1 VALVPLAFF
10 IWRSGSEELRPAKR
24 EAAQKG
30 RPTAKARPRPGLFG
44 GAKSRQYQQLAS
56 ALDEPSE
63 ALPPPRQLENPPEI
77 VKGVYLTS
85 WSAGLK
91 QRIDYVEKLARTVG
105 VNTVVIDIKD
115 YSGNLAYRAAVPEV
129 QKYGAV
135 HVKIRDIDGLIRRLH
150 AARIYVIAR
159 ITVFQDPVLAAARP
173 ELAVHRKSLLAGG
186 AKPSRGTLWLDHKG
200 LAWIDPAAKPAW
212 EYTAA
217 IGRDALSH
225 GFDELNFDY
234 VRFPS
239 DGNMR
244 DMHFPI
250 SGDHV
255 SKPAVLREFFAYLR
269 RSFEGARISADLFG
283 LATVNSDDLGIGQ
296 VIEDA
301 YLNFDYVCPMVYPSH
316 YAPGF
321 RGFKRPAEH
330 PYEVV
335 RYSMDRAVARLR
347 SLTARPAHTDGQ
359 AHVPAGAFKPAAPA
373 AKPVRVAKLRPWLQD
388 FDLGGNYDAAQVRAQ
403 IRATEEALGA
413 DYAGY
418 LLWSPSN
425 VYTAGAFTEEITRSH
440 TAPAT
445 PALPAPAP
453 VQAPK

>member
-1 VALVPLAFF
+1 M
-10 IWRSGSEELRPAKR
+10 E
-24 EAAQKG
+24 
-30 RPTAKARPRPGLFG
+30 KARPAAKPEPGG
-44 GAKSRQYQQLAS
+44 GLAGGVQTERSQQLAS
-56 ALDEPSE
+56 APDAPSE
-63 ALPPPRQLENPPEI
+63 PGTAALPPPQQLENAPDI

-91 QRIDYVEKLARTVG
+91 RRIDYVEKLAREAG
-105 VNTVVIDIKD
+105 VNAVVIDIKD
-115 YSGNLAYRAAVPEV
+115 YSGNLAYRIAVPEA

-135 HVKIRDIDGLIRRLH
+135 HVKIRDIDAVIRRLH
-150 AARIYVIAR
+150 AAGVYTIAR

-173 ELAVHRKSLLAGG
+173 ELAVHRKSLIESG
-186 AKPSRGTLWLDHKG
+186 ARLSKETLWLDHKG
-200 LAWIDPAAKPAW
+200 LAWIDPSSRPTW
-212 EYTAA
+212 EYIAA

-244 DMHFPI
+244 DMLFPV
-250 SGDHV
+250 SGEKA

-269 RSFEGARISADLFG
+269 RSFEGTRISADLFG

-301 YLNFDYVCPMVYPSH
+301 YRNFDYVCPMVYPSH

-321 RGFKRPAEH
+321 RGFKNPAEH

-335 RYSMDRAVARLR
+335 RYSMDKAVARLR
-347 SLTARPAHTDGQ
+347 SLAAQPAAADGQ
-359 AHVPAGAFKPAAPA
+359 AHVQAGALKPPAGESI
-373 AKPVRVAKLRPWLQD
+373 RIGKLRPWLQD
-388 FDLGGNYDAAQVRAQ
+388 FDLGGRYDAPRVRAQ

-418 LLWSPSN
+418 LMWSPSN
-425 VYTAGAFTEEITRSH
+425 VYTAGAFTEE
-440 TAPAT
+440 AAQAL
-445 PALPAPAP
+445 PALPNPAFTVPAP
-453 VQAPK
+453 VPSP

>member
-1 VALVPLAFF
+1 M
-10 IWRSGSEELRPAKR
+10 
-24 EAAQKG
+24 
-30 RPTAKARPRPGLFG
+30 
-44 GAKSRQYQQLAS
+44 
-56 ALDEPSE
+56 PSE
-63 ALPPPRQLENPPEI
+63 TLPPPRQLDNPPEI

-91 QRIDYVEKLARTVG
+91 RRIDYVEELAREVG
-105 VNTVVIDIKD
+105 VNAVVIDIKD
-115 YSGNLAYRAAVPEV
+115 YSGNLAYRIAVPEV

-150 AARIYVIAR
+150 AAGIYAIAR

-173 ELAVHRKSLLAGG
+173 ELAVHRKSLLAAG
-186 AKPSRGTLWLDHKG
+186 AKPSKETLWLDHKG

-250 SGDHV
+250 SGDQA

-269 RSFEGARISADLFG
+269 RSFEGTPISADLFG

-301 YLNFDYVCPMVYPSH
+301 YRNFDYVCPMVYPSH

-335 RYSMDRAVARLR
+335 RYSMDKAVARLR
-347 SLTARPAHTDGQ
+347 SLTALPADTDGQ
-359 AHVPAGAFKPAAPA
+359 THVPAGAVKPPAAG
-373 AKPVRVAKLRPWLQD
+373 AKPIRVGKLRPWLQD
-388 FDLGGNYDAAQVRAQ
+388 FDLGGRYDAARVRAQ

-418 LLWSPSN
+418 LMWSPSN
-425 VYTAGAFTEEITRSH
+425 VYTAGAFTEETARSLP
-440 TAPAT
+440 APPT
-445 PALPAPAP
+445 SALPVPAPAP
-453 VQAPK
+453 AAKE